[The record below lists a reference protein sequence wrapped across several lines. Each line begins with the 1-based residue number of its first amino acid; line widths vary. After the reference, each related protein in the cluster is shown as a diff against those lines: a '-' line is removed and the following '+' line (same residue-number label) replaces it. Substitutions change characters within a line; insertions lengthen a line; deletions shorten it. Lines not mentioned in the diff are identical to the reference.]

1 MLDNIFIIKFTE
13 NLTENKKLC
22 KAIGHP
28 KRYYEAYLSHIVFEL
43 WPFTTFTGWK
53 INFDKIILISQ
64 FIIIQHRRWQKF
76 VKNFPNSKWWQDR
89 VKGAYTGNNWHTPF
103 ALKQCSKSIVF
114 FKILQKVKIC
124 CYIIN
129 VFTFACF

>member
-76 VKNFPNSKWWQDR
+76 VKNIPNSKWWQDR
-89 VKGAYTGNNWHTPF
+89 VKYS
-103 ALKQCSKSIVF
+103 CSFYIFYLLACVSDWLPISTMYPNCFRFLYDKSFSTI
-114 FKILQKVKIC
+114 Q
-124 CYIIN
+124 
-129 VFTFACF
+129 

>member
-76 VKNFPNSKWWQDR
+76 VKNIPNSKWWQDR
-89 VKGAYTGNNWHTPF
+89 VKLLSTIENSLLHFYTDINFFLYIPSLTSLATIIIRIP
-103 ALKQCSKSIVF
+103 SI
-114 FKILQKVKIC
+114 
-124 CYIIN
+124 
-129 VFTFACF
+129 